1 MAETPIRYLASD
13 VNSHGVGELEG
24 VEESVGDDCGP
35 RVSAPHLHVLW
46 NHFGTEDAAVLVGQL
61 DGPVAVVGGLAGL
74 DPHVE
79 FTWKMSENCLNG
91 STASCLFFVCLI
103 SVE

>member
-35 RVSAPHLHVLW
+35 RVSAPHLHVL
-46 NHFGTEDAAVLVGQL
+46 
-61 DGPVAVVGGLAGL
+61 
-74 DPHVE
+74 
-79 FTWKMSENCLNG
+79 
-91 STASCLFFVCLI
+91 
-103 SVE
+103 